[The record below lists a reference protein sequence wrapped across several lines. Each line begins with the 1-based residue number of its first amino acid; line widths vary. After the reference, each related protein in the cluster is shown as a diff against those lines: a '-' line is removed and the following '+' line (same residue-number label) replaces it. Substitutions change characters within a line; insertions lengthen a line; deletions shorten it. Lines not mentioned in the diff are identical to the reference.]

1 MNSSREDS
9 MSAEDLRQQL
19 YHTFK
24 ERGLLDSLKSQL
36 RNKLITELR
45 SSGRSERV
53 PRPVDIPEGGSLLHR
68 AANSLV
74 ADHLQKCSYD
84 YTLSVFLP
92 ESGISRDQL
101 LTTSDFLQL
110 LRVHPQSKVHK
121 SLIGKLPGSSK
132 GFLWQLLCEL
142 TTALPQ
148 GLTEDIGCQTDATT
162 LPPSASLNDK
172 LRSVDERFS
181 VQRDQLA
188 ASSALTIED
197 RMLSYQRKVDERA
210 RSQVKQEVAHFK
222 ETELVRMKLE
232 EKEKTR
238 REMDAIRRE
247 LEQEY
252 RTKSD
257 ALLVR
262 ERNAIE
268 RLQKQQ
274 EIQDKEMHAQRQ
286 AILEELETVRN
297 REAQARREAEVNDR
311 AVQIEQDKMKSL
323 EENIHRRE
331 EAVRNIE
338 ETYEKRLNNE
348 MMKYKLEVKGQYVKR
363 LQEEE
368 EREARN
374 REEARR
380 LAEERTAQT
389 RVKEELRETTTRL
402 KQLERDLEAK
412 DRDMSYT
419 TKQNQVLQ
427 ERLREMGDLRHIKEE
442 ASLLQRDL
450 DSANRKLAEMGND
463 HQQEKL
469 KLEKVL
475 QEERERAS
483 RPPADM
489 LVLQAELQRER
500 ERLSQEKAVC
510 EHQKQQIKNELD
522 TEVSRSNELRRR
534 HDEQTRLLN
543 QTEREVA
550 DLRLALQQTQLA
562 LQNEIYRNPKPSV
575 INSHRS
581 STPSSD
587 DDLLRPSNSD
597 LYMDTSLRK
606 TRVDPALQ
614 LVGGYRSN
622 RMSDRP
628 GRSSRPD
635 RSLGFI
641 EETKQRFLELER
653 EAENLEKTYQTYQQ
667 RMGNV
672 PSLPRDP
679 AQGIIGRHHTSPPRP
694 VHHVSWAEPPQTR
707 PATATGL
714 GESYTSTI
722 PSPIRGSDDH
732 PRPLSSTPY
741 RQDGRLHGN
750 SSLGLSEVTTW
761 SPEDTLGPSR
771 TQRRRED
778 DVPRESVRAPA
789 NPMTVDDL
797 IARPGE
803 PSVVVLPGS
812 ETDSERSASPPLH
825 ESTVLG
831 AERGVMEPETDIPS
845 PQPLPS
851 QGPQDSRPVPSPR
864 RQDTVPEMRQG
875 ERWST
880 LEMERPSQNWAQE
893 DRRRQE
899 EKERQE
905 EEEREQR
912 EWEETMRKREE
923 RRKKE
928 EDERKRQQRELERL
942 QKLEEEKAEERRRQ
956 LHQEEERKRRQEEEQ
971 RRQEEERRE
980 EERERLEREEQK
992 KKEKEEQEASQAKKE
1007 EEDAG
1012 IDPVMKQY
1020 MERLKRQ
1027 KEEEKAKEAAAGS
1040 QSSISEQISVAEDL
1054 GSIEGGGSDDFEW

>member
-1 MNSSREDS
+1 MTSSREDS

-19 YHTFK
+19 FHTFR

-53 PRPVDIPEGGSLLHR
+53 PRPVDVPEGGTLLHR

-74 ADHLQKCSYD
+74 ADHLQMCSYD
-84 YTLSVFLP
+84 YSLSVFLP
-92 ESGISRDQL
+92 ECGISRDQL
-101 LTTSDFLQL
+101 LSTRDLLQL
-110 LRVHPQSKVHK
+110 LRVNPQSKVHK
-121 SLIGKLPGSSK
+121 SLTGKLAGSSK

-142 TTALPQ
+142 TSALPQ
-148 GLTEDIGCQTDATT
+148 GLPEDIGCQTDAAA
-162 LPPSASLNDK
+162 LPPAASLNDK

-181 VQRDQLA
+181 LQREQLA

-197 RMLSYQRKVDERA
+197 RMLSYQRKV
-210 RSQVKQEVAHFK
+210 AHFK
-222 ETELVRMKLE
+222 ETELVKVRLE

-238 REMDAIRRE
+238 RETDAIRRE

-252 RTKSD
+252 RNKSD
-257 ALLVR
+257 ALLAR

-274 EIQDKEMHAQRQ
+274 EIQDKELHAQRQ
-286 AILEELETVRN
+286 AILEELETVRS
-297 REAQARREAEVNDR
+297 REAQVRREAEVNDR

-331 EAVRNIE
+331 EAVKNIE

-374 REEARR
+374 REESRR
-380 LAEERTAQT
+380 LAEERTAQS
-389 RVKEELRETTTRL
+389 RVKEELRETTARL
-402 KQLERDLEAK
+402 KQLERDLETK

-427 ERLREMGDLRHIKEE
+427 DRLREVWAQLYTNLSTNMGDLRHIKEE
-442 ASLLQRDL
+442 AALLQREL
-450 DSANRKLAEMGND
+450 DSANRTTVSVSIQQNKKKKKTPAKQGAKDNQLTFPRKLAEMGND
-463 HQQEKL
+463 HQQEKSR
-469 KLEKVL
+469 LEKQL
-475 QEERERAS
+475 QEERERLQ
-483 RPPADM
+483 RPPADL

-500 ERLSQEKAVC
+500 DRLGQEKAVY
-510 EHQKQQIKNELD
+510 EHQKQQLKNDLD
-522 TEVSRSNELRRR
+522 SEVSRYTDLRRR
-534 HDEQTRLLN
+534 HDEQTRLLK

-550 DLRLALQQTQLA
+550 DLRLALQQTQIA

-587 DDLLRPSNSD
+587 DDLLRPANSD

-614 LVGGYRSN
+614 LVGGYHSN
-622 RMSDRP
+622 RMS
-628 GRSSRPD
+628 GRPD

-641 EETKQRFLELER
+641 EETKQRFMELER

-667 RMGNV
+667 RMGNI

-679 AQGIIGRHHTSPPRP
+679 AQGIIGRHHVSPPRP
-694 VHHVSWAEPPQTR
+694 AHQSSSTPRPAHHSSTPRPTHHVSWAEPPQTR
-707 PATATGL
+707 PAAAADL
-714 GESYTSTI
+714 GESYASTI
-722 PSPIRGSDDH
+722 HSPIRGSDDH

-750 SSLGLSEVTTW
+750 ASLGLSEVTTW
-761 SPEDTLGPSR
+761 SPEEPAR
-771 TQRRRED
+771 TQRRRD
-778 DVPRESVRAPA
+778 SDQPRESVRAPA
-789 NPMTVDDL
+789 DPMTVDDL

-812 ETDSERSASPPLH
+812 ETDSERSASSPLH

-831 AERGVMEPETDIPS
+831 ADRRAAEMFPGQES
-845 PQPLPS
+845 
-851 QGPQDSRPVPSPR
+851 QDSRPVPSPR
-864 RQDTVPEMRQG
+864 RQDTAPEVRQP

-880 LEMERPSQNWAQE
+880 LDMAPSQDDMTGADRRSQE

-899 EKERQE
+899 ERDSHMVNYIIHPDGGLANPVCISQI
-905 EEEREQR
+905 
-912 EWEETMRKREE
+912 
-923 RRKKE
+923 
-928 EDERKRQQRELERL
+928 LES
-942 QKLEEEKAEERRRQ
+942 
-956 LHQEEERKRRQEEEQ
+956 Q
-971 RRQEEERRE
+971 RR
-980 EERERLEREEQK
+980 
-992 KKEKEEQEASQAKKE
+992 
-1007 EEDAG
+1007 
-1012 IDPVMKQY
+1012 
-1020 MERLKRQ
+1020 
-1027 KEEEKAKEAAAGS
+1027 
-1040 QSSISEQISVAEDL
+1040 
-1054 GSIEGGGSDDFEW
+1054 

>member
-53 PRPVDIPEGGSLLHR
+53 PRPVEIPEGGSLLHR

-142 TTALPQ
+142 TSALPQ

-197 RMLSYQRKVDERA
+197 RMLSFQRKVDERA

-238 REMDAIRRE
+238 REMDAMRRE

-257 ALLVR
+257 ALLAR

-348 MMKYKLEVKGQYVKR
+348 MMKYKLEVKGQYVKI

-374 REEARR
+374 REEARH

-389 RVKEELRETTTRL
+389 RVKEELRETTAGL

-442 ASLLQRDL
+442 AALLQREL

-463 HQQEKL
+463 HQQEK
-469 KLEKVL
+469 
-475 QEERERAS
+475 
-483 RPPADM
+483 
-489 LVLQAELQRER
+489 
-500 ERLSQEKAVC
+500 
-510 EHQKQQIKNELD
+510 
-522 TEVSRSNELRRR
+522 
-534 HDEQTRLLN
+534 
-543 QTEREVA
+543 
-550 DLRLALQQTQLA
+550 
-562 LQNEIYRNPKPSV
+562 
-575 INSHRS
+575 S
-581 STPSSD
+581 S
-587 DDLLRPSNSD
+587 
-597 LYMDTSLRK
+597 K
-606 TRVDPALQ
+606 
-614 LVGGYRSN
+614 
-622 RMSDRP
+622 
-628 GRSSRPD
+628 
-635 RSLGFI
+635 
-641 EETKQRFLELER
+641 
-653 EAENLEKTYQTYQQ
+653 
-667 RMGNV
+667 
-672 PSLPRDP
+672 
-679 AQGIIGRHHTSPPRP
+679 
-694 VHHVSWAEPPQTR
+694 
-707 PATATGL
+707 
-714 GESYTSTI
+714 
-722 PSPIRGSDDH
+722 
-732 PRPLSSTPY
+732 
-741 RQDGRLHGN
+741 
-750 SSLGLSEVTTW
+750 
-761 SPEDTLGPSR
+761 
-771 TQRRRED
+771 
-778 DVPRESVRAPA
+778 
-789 NPMTVDDL
+789 
-797 IARPGE
+797 
-803 PSVVVLPGS
+803 
-812 ETDSERSASPPLH
+812 
-825 ESTVLG
+825 
-831 AERGVMEPETDIPS
+831 
-845 PQPLPS
+845 
-851 QGPQDSRPVPSPR
+851 
-864 RQDTVPEMRQG
+864 
-875 ERWST
+875 
-880 LEMERPSQNWAQE
+880 
-893 DRRRQE
+893 
-899 EKERQE
+899 
-905 EEEREQR
+905 
-912 EWEETMRKREE
+912 
-923 RRKKE
+923 
-928 EDERKRQQRELERL
+928 
-942 QKLEEEKAEERRRQ
+942 
-956 LHQEEERKRRQEEEQ
+956 
-971 RRQEEERRE
+971 
-980 EERERLEREEQK
+980 
-992 KKEKEEQEASQAKKE
+992 
-1007 EEDAG
+1007 
-1012 IDPVMKQY
+1012 
-1020 MERLKRQ
+1020 
-1027 KEEEKAKEAAAGS
+1027 
-1040 QSSISEQISVAEDL
+1040 
-1054 GSIEGGGSDDFEW
+1054 